1 MYYHYNKNSEIYAKS
16 DTEPIE
22 GQYCISD
29 VEFDLTLYLVIV
41 GMIDKDKYLT
51 YYTQKAKPAEQL
63 AQIIR
68 TQQTENDVLGQT
80 IADISLQNMRL
91 NTTLDTLSKSL
102 ALAQLDIMALKG
114 GAS

>member
-1 MYYHYNKNSEIYAKS
+1 MYYLYDDQSEIYISS
-16 DTEPIE
+16 DTQPTVE
-22 GQYCISD
+22 QYCISD
-29 VEFDLTLYLVIV
+29 IDFDLTLYRIIV
-41 GMIDKDKYLT
+41 GMIDKDKHLT
-51 YYTQKAKPAEQL
+51 YYTQKVKPAEQL

>member
-1 MYYHYNKNSEIYAKS
+1 MYYLYDGNSEVYAKS
-16 DTEPIE
+16 ETEPMD
-22 GQYCISD
+22 GLYCVSD
-29 VEFDLTLYLVIV
+29 MDVDLTLYRVVV
-41 GMIDKDKYLT
+41 GAVSEDKHLT
-51 YYTQKAKPAEQL
+51 YYTQKARPAEQL

-102 ALAQLDIMALKG
+102 ALAQLDIMARKG